1 MRPLLR
7 WMTLL
12 LAVLLT
18 AAACQPSPASPPPS
32 PTAAAPAPP
41 SAASPTPGAAAP
53 IRIGAPFNLT
63 GGMASIDVPAANGAR
78 LAAEEINATGG
89 VLGRPLEL
97 LIRDTKTDP
106 ATAANVVTQLIEQD
120 KVVAVIGFND
130 SDYVLA
136 AGPICQRAGVPF
148 ITVGAT
154 SPRLPGQ
161 VGDMLFLAP
170 FGDNVQAAVGA
181 EFAFEKFG
189 KTAYLLWDKGAEYT
203 TVLAKYFKARFTEL
217 GGTIVLEDTYQ
228 SGDKDFSAQIAKVKA
243 LPQQPAFYY
252 IAALPDDV
260 GTIVK
265 QFRNAGIAGPIVGGD
280 GYDTPLLIEVAGP
293 AAESVF
299 FTTHSLLTADS
310 PNERV
315 RKFVAAYK
323 QKYGTEP
330 EAVFAALGYD
340 SVYMLAEA
348 IRRAGSTN
356 GRAIQQAL
364 ENLRDFHGVTGVIN
378 YSPQSHIPQKGVTV
392 IEVKGGKFTLAAER
406 VPQKVPAP

>member
-1 MRPLLR
+1 MRPLR
-7 WMTLL
+7 WFGVLFL
-12 LAVLLT
+12 ILILA
-18 AAACQPSPASPPPS
+18 AAACAPGAAPTAAPTGPAAPAS
-32 PTAAAPAPP
+32 PTAAPA
-41 SAASPTPGAAAP
+41 TPAGGAP

-78 LAAEEINATGG
+78 LAAEEINAAGG
-89 VLGRPLEL
+89 VLGRPIEL

-106 ATAANVVTQLIEQD
+106 ATAATVVTQLIEQD

-203 TVLAKYFKARFTEL
+203 TVLAKYFKERFTEL

-252 IAALPDDV
+252 ISALPDDV

-265 QFRNAGIAGPIVGGD
+265 QFPQRGDQWPHRGRRRLRYPAPPPGGRAGCGECVLHHPLAVDGG
-280 GYDTPLLIEVAGP
+280 
-293 AAESVF
+293 
-299 FTTHSLLTADS
+299 
-310 PNERV
+310 
-315 RKFVAAYK
+315 
-323 QKYGTEP
+323 
-330 EAVFAALGYD
+330 
-340 SVYMLAEA
+340 LAE
-348 IRRAGSTN
+348 
-356 GRAIQQAL
+356 
-364 ENLRDFHGVTGVIN
+364 
-378 YSPQSHIPQKGVTV
+378 
-392 IEVKGGKFTLAAER
+392 
-406 VPQKVPAP
+406 

>member
-1 MRPLLR
+1 MRLLR
-7 WMTLL
+7 PSGVLFL
-12 LAVLLT
+12 AFVLAV
-18 AAACQPSPASPPPS
+18 AACAPAAT
-32 PTAAAPAPP
+32 PTAAPAT
-41 SAASPTPGAAAP
+41 PTGGPP

-78 LAAEEINATGG
+78 LAAEEINAAGG

-106 ATAANVVTQLIEQD
+106 ATAATVVTQLIEQD

-136 AGPICQRAGVPF
+136 AGPICQRAGIPF

-161 VGDMLFLAP
+161 VGDMLFLTP

-189 KTAYLLWDKGAEYT
+189 KTAYLLWDKGAEFT
-203 TVLAKYFKARFTEL
+203 TVLAKYFKDRFTEL
-217 GGTIVLEDTYQ
+217 GGSIVLEDTYQ

-243 LPQQPAFYY
+243 LPQQPDFYY
-252 IAALPDDV
+252 ISALPDDV

-265 QFRNAGIAGPIVGGD
+265 QFRNAGITGPIVGGD
-280 GYDTPLLIEVAGP
+280 GYDTPLLIQVAGP
-293 AAESVF
+293 AAENVF

-315 RKFVAAYK
+315 RKFVTAYK

-340 SVYMLAEA
+340 TVYVLAEA
-348 IRRAGSTN
+348 IRRAGSTD
-356 GRAIQQAL
+356 GQAIKKAL
-364 ENLRDFHGVTGVIN
+364 ESIRDFPAVTGVIN

>member
-1 MRPLLR
+1 
-7 WMTLL
+7 MTLL

-89 VLGRPLEL
+89 VLGHPLEL

-392 IEVKGGKFTLAAER
+392 IEAKGGKFTLAAER

>member
-1 MRPLLR
+1 
-7 WMTLL
+7 
-12 LAVLLT
+12 
-18 AAACQPSPASPPPS
+18 
-32 PTAAAPAPP
+32 
-41 SAASPTPGAAAP
+41 
-53 IRIGAPFNLT
+53 
-63 GGMASIDVPAANGAR
+63 
-78 LAAEEINATGG
+78 
-89 VLGRPLEL
+89 
-97 LIRDTKTDP
+97 
-106 ATAANVVTQLIEQD
+106 
-120 KVVAVIGFND
+120 
-130 SDYVLA
+130 
-136 AGPICQRAGVPF
+136 GPICQRAGVPF

-392 IEVKGGKFTLAAER
+392 IEAKGGKFTLAAER

>member
-1 MRPLLR
+1 
-7 WMTLL
+7 
-12 LAVLLT
+12 
-18 AAACQPSPASPPPS
+18 
-32 PTAAAPAPP
+32 
-41 SAASPTPGAAAP
+41 
-53 IRIGAPFNLT
+53 
-63 GGMASIDVPAANGAR
+63 MASIDVPAANGAR
-78 LAAEEINATGG
+78 LAAEEINAAGG
-89 VLGRPLEL
+89 VLGRPIEL

-106 ATAANVVTQLIEQD
+106 ATAATVVTQLIEQD

-136 AGPICQRAGVPF
+136 AGPICQRAGIPF

-161 VGDMLFLAP
+161 VGDMLFLTP

-203 TVLAKYFKARFTEL
+203 TVLAKYFKERFAEL

-243 LPQQPAFYY
+243 LPQQPDFYY
-252 IAALPDDV
+252 ISALPDDV

-265 QFRNAGIAGPIVGGD
+265 QFRNAGITGPIVGGD
-280 GYDTPLLIEVAGP
+280 GYDTPLLLEVAGP
-293 AAESVF
+293 AAENVF

-310 PNERV
+310 PNEKV
-315 RKFVAAYK
+315 RKFVEAYK

-340 SVYMLAEA
+340 TVYVLAEA
-348 IRRAGSTN
+348 IRRAGSTD
-356 GRAIQQAL
+356 GQAIKQAL
-364 ENLRDFHGVTGVIN
+364 ESIRDFPAATGVIN

-392 IEVKGGKFTLAAER
+392 IEVKGGKFTLAVER